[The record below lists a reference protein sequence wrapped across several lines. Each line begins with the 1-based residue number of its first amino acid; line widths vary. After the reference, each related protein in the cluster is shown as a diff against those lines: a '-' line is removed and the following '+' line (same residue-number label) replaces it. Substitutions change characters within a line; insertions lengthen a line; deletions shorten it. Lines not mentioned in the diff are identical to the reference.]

1 MASLIDPRWW
11 RTAAA
16 NPRNWPFDGD
26 KCRRRLH
33 RRHHFS
39 AGSSPVHFVVPRC
52 PPGLSPTWSFLRCS
66 KLHLPS
72 ATIASSLSTPLMV
85 VVFGIFVTTSV
96 DTDRCRLLFGNVI
109 LVRFLPDT
117 PPLHWSDAIYKP
129 SHQFLQVVT
138 LFWLSCCSLCSFTGL
153 GCVYSACSSL
163 CSLRGKT
170 LLALFALAFI
180 KLTSPLFL
188 SQLVDSGIRFFS
200 GGWLPAVGFDLLLV
214 LDVTICGTSNR
225 PEDLA

>member
-1 MASLIDPRWW
+1 MSQHTLCCMASLIDPRWW

-96 DTDRCRLLFGNVI
+96 DTARCRLLFGNVI
-109 LVRFLPDT
+109 LWRSLRNTPLLCSDAVQVQAFSSFKSSLSSGSRVVHFVPLPDLVAFT
-117 PPLHWSDAIYKP
+117 RLVH
-129 SHQFLQVVT
+129 
-138 LFWLSCCSLCSFTGL
+138 LCVL
-153 GCVYSACSSL
+153 YEVRL
-163 CSLRGKT
+163 CSL
-170 LLALFALAFI
+170 
-180 KLTSPLFL
+180 
-188 SQLVDSGIRFFS
+188 
-200 GGWLPAVGFDLLLV
+200 
-214 LDVTICGTSNR
+214 
-225 PEDLA
+225 